1 MKKSAIKQKSIKII
15 QPIHKS
21 SEEYSGIIY
30 ISQFLYWLEYLVSSH
45 AYRDPTVKI
54 LSLIYLEIFQISYLH
69 HDFPKLFSSIWLYL
83 KDLYYG
89 FLRSIIFFNAL
100 LTHLML

>member
-45 AYRDPTVKI
+45 AYRDPTKC
-54 LSLIYLEIFQISYLH
+54 
-69 HDFPKLFSSIWLYL
+69 
-83 KDLYYG
+83 
-89 FLRSIIFFNAL
+89 
-100 LTHLML
+100 